1 MKRFL
6 TLLFTTLLLTAA
18 LCVNASA
25 TTYDAAAEDLSAIG
39 MFRGTEKGF
48 ELDRAPTRS
57 EAAIMLVRLYGA
69 EDAAKTAYETGEIRH
84 PFTDVSD
91 FTAPYVAWLY
101 TNGITNGFTET
112 TFASQRPCSA
122 QNYAAFLLRA
132 LGYKDGTDFEYAQ
145 AKDFAMTRGMFDL
158 SLFKGDFLRDDL
170 AGLTY
175 QALACKLSDGSATL
189 IDSLIASGAI
199 DAKAAEP
206 ITKKMTAYRELV
218 AATGSALQDSLDVDF
233 SMKGKLDMV
242 MAMDMPELGE
252 SMKEE
257 IAADVTVDGT
267 IQMIMDPEDIKLGA
281 ELDMVINMEMDDPE
295 TGAAMNVSQPMSM
308 GVWMKDNWM
317 YVSDGTTSYKQD
329 MSETMGE
336 FMTAYEELMG
346 YATEMTDVSVAM
358 MMPYIDGITA
368 TRSGS
373 NTIYTLD
380 INDAAYNGLLSDI
393 FDLIFS
399 MVDSQMATETGMN
412 LSMTLDKYDC
422 SYTVGRTGLKK
433 MDADMT
439 FTLAMGVNDPISGNM
454 NISANADVEMDMT
467 VNATGNSVRVDY
479 PNNLNTFRDYE
490 EILAEMPEQVPSI
503 DDSALS

>member
-18 LCVNASA
+18 LCVSASA
-25 TTYDAAAEDLSAIG
+25 STYDAAAEDLSAIG
-39 MFRGTEKGF
+39 MFHGTERGF

-69 EDAAKTAYETGEIRH
+69 EETAKTAYEAGEISH

-91 FTAPYVAWLY
+91 FTSPYVAWLY

-132 LGYKDGTDFEYAQ
+132 LGYKDGVDFEYAQ

-158 SLFKGDFLRDDL
+158 SFLEGDFLRDDL

-199 DAKAAEP
+199 DAKVADP
-206 ITKKMTAYRELV
+206 IMEKMAAYRELT
-218 AATGSALQDSLDVDF
+218 AATGSALQDSLDADF
-233 SMKGKLDMV
+233 SMKMKLAMD
-242 MAMDMPELGE
+242 MAMDMPEQGE

-257 IAADVTVDGT
+257 IAADVALDGT

-281 ELDMVINMEMDDPE
+281 ELGMVINMEMDDPE
-295 TGAAMNVSQPMSM
+295 TGATTNVSQPMSM

-317 YVSDGTTSYKQD
+317 YISDGTTSYKQD
-329 MSETMGE
+329 MGETMDE
-336 FMTAYEELMG
+336 FMTVYEEMMG
-346 YATEMTDVSVAM
+346 YVSDMSDASVAM
-358 MMPYIDGITA
+358 MMPYIDGVTA
-368 TRSGS
+368 KRSGN

-393 FDLIFS
+393 FDLVFS
-399 MVDSQMATETGMN
+399 MVDDALAAETDLN
-412 LSMTLDKYDC
+412 LSMTLDKFDC
-422 SYTVGRTGLKK
+422 SYTVSRTGLKK

-439 FTLAMGVNDPISGNM
+439 FTLAMGVNDPVSGNM
-454 NISANADVEMDMT
+454 NLSATADVEMDMAI
-467 VNATGNSVRVDY
+467 NATGNSVRVDY
-479 PNNLNTFRDYE
+479 PNDLNTFRDYE
-490 EILAEMPEQVPSI
+490 EIMAEMMEQTPSI
-503 DDSALS
+503 DDTALS

>member
-6 TLLFTTLLLTAA
+6 TLLFSSLLLTAA

-25 TTYDAAAEDLSAIG
+25 SNYDAAAEDLSAIG

-69 EDAAKTAYETGEIRH
+69 EDAAKVAYEAGEISH
-84 PFTDVSD
+84 PFTDVSA
-91 FTAPYVAWLY
+91 FTSPYVAWLY

-145 AKDFAMTRGMFDL
+145 AKDFAMTRGMLDL
-158 SLFKGDFLRDDL
+158 SFLGGDFLRDDL

-189 IDSLIASGAI
+189 IESLIASGAI

-206 ITKKMTAYRELV
+206 ITGKMAAYRELT
-218 AATGSALQDSLDVDF
+218 AATGSTLKDNLDVDF
-233 SMKGKLDMV
+233 SMKGKLDMA
-242 MAMDMPELGE
+242 MAMDMPEMGE

-257 IAADVTVDGT
+257 IAADITADGT
-267 IQMIMDPEDIKLGA
+267 IQMIMDPQNIKFGA
-281 ELDMVINMEMDDPE
+281 EVDMVINMEMDDPE
-295 TGAAMNVSQPMSM
+295 TGATVNASQPMSM
-308 GVWMKDNWM
+308 GVWMKDGWM

-329 MSETMGE
+329 MNETMGE

-346 YATEMTDVSVAM
+346 YAAEMNDASVAM
-358 MMPYIDGITA
+358 MMPYIDSVTA
-368 TRSGS
+368 KRSGS

-380 INDAAYNGLLSDI
+380 INDTAYNGLLADI
-393 FDLIFS
+393 FDLIFA
-399 MVDSQMATETGMN
+399 MVDSELATETGMN
-412 LSMTLDKYDC
+412 LSMTLDKFDC
-422 SYTVGRTGLKK
+422 NYTVGRIGLKK
-433 MDADMT
+433 MDADMS
-439 FTLAMGVNDPISGNM
+439 FTLAMDVADPVSGNM
-454 NISANADVEMDMT
+454 NISATADVEMDMA
-467 VNATGNSVRVDY
+467 VNSTGNSVRVDY
-479 PNNLNTFRDYE
+479 PSNLNTFRDYE
-490 EILAEMPEQVPSI
+490 EIMAEMMEQVPSI
-503 DDSALS
+503 DDTDLS

>member
-1 MKRFL
+1 
-6 TLLFTTLLLTAA
+6 
-18 LCVNASA
+18 
-25 TTYDAAAEDLSAIG
+25 
-39 MFRGTEKGF
+39 
-48 ELDRAPTRS
+48 
-57 EAAIMLVRLYGA
+57 
-69 EDAAKTAYETGEIRH
+69 
-84 PFTDVSD
+84 
-91 FTAPYVAWLY
+91 
-101 TNGITNGFTET
+101 
-112 TFASQRPCSA
+112 
-122 QNYAAFLLRA
+122 
-132 LGYKDGTDFEYAQ
+132 
-145 AKDFAMTRGMFDL
+145 
-158 SLFKGDFLRDDL
+158 
-170 AGLTY
+170 
-175 QALACKLSDGSATL
+175 
-189 IDSLIASGAI
+189 
-199 DAKAAEP
+199 
-206 ITKKMTAYRELV
+206 MTAYRELV

-233 SMKGKLDMV
+233 SMKGKLDMAMV
-242 MAMDMPELGE
+242 MDMPELGE
-252 SMKEE
+252 SMQEE

-467 VNATGNSVRVDY
+467 VNTTGNSVRVDY

>member
-6 TLLFTTLLLTAA
+6 TLLFTTLLLIAA

-69 EDAAKTAYETGEIRH
+69 EDAAKTAYEAGEISH

-132 LGYKDGTDFEYAQ
+132 LGYKDGTDFEYAK
-145 AKDFAMTRGMFDL
+145 ATEFAMTRGMFDL
-158 SLFKGDFLRDDL
+158 SFLEGDFLRDDL

-175 QALACKLSDGSATL
+175 QALACKLSDGSTSL

-218 AATGSALQDSLDVDF
+218 TATGSALQSNLDADF
-233 SMKGKLDMV
+233 SMKMKL
-242 MAMDMPELGE
+242 AMDMTMDAPELGE
-252 SMKEE
+252 SMKESV
-257 IAADVTVDGT
+257 AADVTMDGT
-267 IQMIMDPEDIKLGA
+267 IQMIMDARNPKLGA
-281 ELDMVINMEMDDPE
+281 ELNMVINMKMDDPE

-308 GVWMKDNWM
+308 GIWMKDGWM

-336 FMTAYEELMG
+336 FTAAYEELMG
-346 YATEMTDVSVAM
+346 YVSEMSDASAAM
-358 MMPYIDGITA
+358 MMPYIDGVTS

-373 NTIYTLD
+373 NTVYTLD
-380 INDAAYNGLLSDI
+380 INDDAYNGLLSDI

-399 MVDSQMATETGMN
+399 MFSAQMTAETGMN

-433 MDADMT
+433 MDADIT
-439 FTLAMGVNDPISGNM
+439 FTLAMGVNDPISGTM

-467 VNATGNSVRVDY
+467 INATGNSVRVDY

-490 EILAEMPEQVPSI
+490 EILAEMLEQVPSI